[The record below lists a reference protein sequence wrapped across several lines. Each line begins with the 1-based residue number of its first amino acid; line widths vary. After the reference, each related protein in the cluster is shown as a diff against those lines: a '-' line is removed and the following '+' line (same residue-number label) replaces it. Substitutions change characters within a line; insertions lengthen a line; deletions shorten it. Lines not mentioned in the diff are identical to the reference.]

1 LTQASGSRL
10 GISPKLSS
18 MVGSGAPVDLAALRA
33 NVVARAEAHGVRL
46 VRFLYC
52 DNDGIIR
59 GKASGVSRLGDRLSG
74 GIGLTVAMQAFS
86 LLDRLATVDGMGPV
100 GEIRLLPDPETF
112 VVAPYA
118 PHTGVLL
125 VDMRTTDGQ
134 PYAADGRQF
143 LRRMIDRAAAHDL
156 VIVAAFEPEWTLVVP
171 REDGPEP
178 FDRSLC
184 FSSQGMQGP
193 AAVIDDVV
201 AALEAQDLPVEQ
213 YYPELGWGQQELSIR
228 HARALRAAD
237 GHVLYR
243 ETVRG
248 VAQRHGLAVSFAPKP
263 WPDQPGNG
271 CHLHFS
277 AWDRAGV
284 NRFAGP
290 GEPHGLSELG
300 RRFLAGVLDHLP
312 ALLALTCASVN
323 SYRRLQPQMWASAY
337 RAWGPDN
344 REAALRVAS
353 TFWGQEAESTN
364 VELKACDS
372 SSNPYLALGGVIAA
386 GLDGIERG
394 LEPPPPVTVD
404 PHALSEA
411 DRAALGA
418 TPHPRSLGDA
428 IGRLRED
435 RVLMDALGDRLST
448 SYVAVK
454 VSDVEGFGAED
465 DSFEYETHRFR
476 Y

>member
-1 LTQASGSRL
+1 
-10 GISPKLSS
+10 
-18 MVGSGAPVDLAALRA
+18 MVGSGVPVDLAALRA

-52 DNDGIIR
+52 DNDSMIR
-59 GKASGVSRLGDRLSG
+59 GKATGISGLRERLTA

-86 LLDRLATVDGMGPV
+86 LLDRLASVEGMGPV
-100 GEIRLLPDPETF
+100 GEIRLVPDPETF

-118 PHTGVLL
+118 PHTGVVL
-125 VDMRTTDGQ
+125 VDMLTTDGQ
-134 PYAADGRQF
+134 PYAADGRRF
-143 LRRMIDRAAAHDL
+143 LRRMIDWAAAHDL
-156 VIVAAFEPEWTLVVP
+156 EIVAAFEPEWTLVAP

-193 AAVIDDVV
+193 AAFIDDVV
-201 AALEAQDLPVEQ
+201 AALDAQDLTVEQ

-228 HARALRAAD
+228 HAPALRAAD
-237 GHVLYR
+237 AQVLYR

-277 AWDRAGV
+277 AWDPLGT

-300 RRFLAGVLDHLP
+300 RHFVAGVLDHLP
-312 ALLALTCASVN
+312 GLLALTCASVN

-337 RAWGPDN
+337 RVWGPDN
-344 REAALRVAS
+344 REAALRAAS

-364 VELKACDS
+364 VELKASDS
-372 SSNPYLALGGVIAA
+372 SANPYLALGGLIAA
-386 GLDGIERG
+386 GLDGVERG

-404 PHALSEA
+404 PHALGEA
-411 DRAALGA
+411 GRAAIGA
-418 TPHPRSLGDA
+418 TRHPGSLAEA
-428 IGRLRED
+428 IRHLRED
-435 RVLMDALGDRLST
+435 RVLMDALGDRLTT
-448 SYVAVK
+448 SYIAVK
-454 VSDVEGFGAED
+454 ESDIAGFGAED
-465 DSFEYETHRFR
+465 ESFEYSGHRFR